1 MIPHADEIEA
11 LWQQSL
17 AARRE
22 YAAHPSAF
30 DHAHCAPFG
39 CRVGLRRSN
48 YMRRYRAERKNR

>member
-22 YAAHPSAF
+22 YELHPF
-30 DHAHCAPFG
+30 THQGHGLFCASRG
-39 CRVGLRRSN
+39 CKSGIRV
-48 YMRRYRAERKNR
+48 MRAKRKKR